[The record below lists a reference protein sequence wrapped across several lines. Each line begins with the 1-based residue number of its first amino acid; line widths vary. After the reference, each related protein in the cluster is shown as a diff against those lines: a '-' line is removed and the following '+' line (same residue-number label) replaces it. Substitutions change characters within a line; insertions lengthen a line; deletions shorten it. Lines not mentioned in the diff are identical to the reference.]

1 MYRTIFDDLYRLNR
15 EMNRLFTGSGKYS
28 YSTYW
33 PEINLYENQS
43 EYVAVVNI
51 PGVEKDKIA
60 ISYKDNSLKISGEK
74 GSEKETSANYY
85 LKERKT
91 GKFERN
97 IMFQE
102 KVEADKIGAE
112 MKNGFLLV
120 KIPKS
125 PEAKPVTIAIK

>member
-28 YSTYW
+28 NTTYW

-51 PGVEKDKIA
+51 PGVEKDKIT
-60 ISYKDNSLKISGEK
+60 ISYKDNSLKISGDK
-74 GSEKETSANYY
+74 GTEKETSANYY
-85 LKERKT
+85 LKERKF

-102 KVEADKIGAE
+102 KVEADKINAE